1 MVSRSHSQKNR
12 LTGKR
17 TPGYVQPEPGIIRMT
32 APAVTFSDVSFS
44 WPRQGPEPAASL
56 LHSFHLSV
64 DAAHVTA
71 IVGPSGSG
79 KSTLLKLAAGLLTPS
94 SGTVHAGSDA
104 PGQRAYV
111 FQAPTLLPW
120 RTVADNVALPLDI
133 APPTQDR
140 SERVRASLERV
151 ELSHAADKLPH
162 ELSGGMQMRASLARA
177 LVTQPSLL
185 LLDEPFSSLD
195 AATRRRVQQVF
206 IRAWTDARA
215 TVLMVTHDIDE
226 AVLLADRVIAV
237 GGQPLQ
243 VRTDI
248 AIPLPKPRTPELRHA
263 PELGALV
270 RTIEAAL

>member
-1 MVSRSHSQKNR
+1 
-12 LTGKR
+12 
-17 TPGYVQPEPGIIRMT
+17 MT
-32 APAVTFSDVSFS
+32 APAVTFSDVSFA
-44 WPRQGPEPAASL
+44 WPRQGTEPVTPLLSRFRLTVHAAQ
-56 LHSFHLSV
+56 
-64 DAAHVTA
+64 VTA
-71 IVGPSGSG
+71 VIGPSGSG
-79 KSTLLKLAAGLLTPS
+79 KSTLLKLAAGLLTPTA
-94 SGTVHAGSDA
+94 GAIEAGSDA

-111 FQAPTLLPW
+111 FQSPTLLPW

-133 APPTQDR
+133 ATPTEDR
-140 SERVRASLERV
+140 TTRVRAALERV
-151 ELSHAADKLPH
+151 ELLHAADKLPH

-237 GGQPLQ
+237 GGQPLG
-243 VRTDI
+243 VRADI
-248 AIPLPKPRTPELRHA
+248 AIPLPKPRTPTLRHA